1 MRSGERQSQGHTR
14 ARAEAPRVATKGQS
28 RGAQREGIA
37 AQFAER
43 RRDRGSAAPAMTG
56 RTDPRPSVEFEGA
69 TDERST
75 STLREGGGTSPS
87 AKENGARPADKGA
100 QVKEVCGASVA
111 WAHRLSAVDFEG
123 ATRRVVDLKTST
135 SWLLVCSITRG
146 RPVYGAIHSATLW
159 SGPERPI
166 PTRPFSGPFHR
177 QHVDFPPR

>member
-1 MRSGERQSQGHTR
+1 MPRRGAERPSGRSGKRQSQGHTR

-43 RRDRGSAAPAMTG
+43 REAEPRTHPRAEAPRVATKGQSRGAQRKCRAKARGRAAQLHAVQVTVERRRGRGSAAPAMPG

-87 AKENGARPADKGA
+87 AKETGARPADKGA

-111 WAHRLSAVDFEG
+111 WAHRLCG
-123 ATRRVVDLKTST
+123 
-135 SWLLVCSITRG
+135 
-146 RPVYGAIHSATLW
+146 
-159 SGPERPI
+159 
-166 PTRPFSGPFHR
+166 
-177 QHVDFPPR
+177 